1 MFIFKNENLRI
12 INILMEN
19 PQNINLKINEE
30 KNNSY
35 RNSELISISNKETDF
50 KINSKYDNQLKLSNN
65 EEPKVRTED
74 KLYGNDF
81 IKCYLTNRD
90 SCIKKIFCSRIKKM
104 GNLYVY
110 LFINNQPLIVLG
122 NKNISLIIIYH
133 VLIHIT
139 FIIFKLF
146 IMNEVD
152 VGMKYSLSALYVVS
166 VFCHVIIF
174 LINPGIPG
182 IDRYSK
188 MFLKSENY
196 KKLKE
201 EEQKDYYLC
210 EECNILIHNT
220 EKIEHCEDCNICV
233 KQYDHHCYW
242 TGKCITKRTIIFF
255 YGFAFATLFYILW
268 YFLIILY
275 WLILILS
282 KYNSKIKKFL

>member
-1 MFIFKNENLRI
+1 
-12 INILMEN
+12 MEN